1 MPSRIKRRNAT
12 DSRELFERAQLP
24 RAIAALAAP
33 MVVSQMVVLAYNMA
47 DTWFIGQTGNPDQV
61 AALTVTYP
69 VFMLLNAV
77 PNLFAVGGG
86 SLVSRQ
92 LGEGNNARAG
102 RTATATVWM
111 AAVSAL
117 VFSVVMALMGRSLL
131 GMLGVQGRVAEFA
144 WHYLIFACMIGAP
157 FTILNLVV
165 AAIVRAEGKSAVA
178 SIGMVLGVLFNVILA
193 PLLIFVA
200 DLQVAGAALATALS
214 NATGLA
220 FLIVYVI
227 RHREDS
233 MVKLSLRPRAI
244 PGSDVRSII
253 AIGIPAS
260 LVIFLASV
268 SNSAMVRFLSDQPT
282 EVLSGMGVMQRLE
295 MIPFQL
301 IMGISDGVIPLVAYT
316 FASGDRRRMRA
327 AIRMTLGIGLTIS
340 LAGLVL
346 YEIFASD
353 LVCLFI
359 NDPSVV
365 EYGASFLRLRALAMP
380 SVVVEFM
387 LIAVFQATGSARQ
400 AIVLS
405 LLRKGTVDIVLMA
418 LANFMWP
425 LYGLMLVQ
433 PPMETVGA
441 ITAIILFRTSSRLQV
456 EAHAAAL
463 LSAIRQQA

>member
-1 MPSRIKRRNAT
+1 
-12 DSRELFERAQLP
+12 
-24 RAIAALAAP
+24 
-33 MVVSQMVVLAYNMA
+33 
-47 DTWFIGQTGNPDQV
+47 
-61 AALTVTYP
+61 
-69 VFMLLNAV
+69 
-77 PNLFAVGGG
+77 
-86 SLVSRQ
+86 
-92 LGEGNNARAG
+92 
-102 RTATATVWM
+102 M

-117 VFSVVMALMGRSLL
+117 VFSVMALMGRSLP

-165 AAIVRAEGKSAVA
+165 AAIVRAEGKTAVA
-178 SIGMVLGVLFNVILA
+178 SIGMVLGVLVNVILA

-282 EVLSGMGVMQRLE
+282 EVLSGMGVIQRLE

-365 EYGASFLRLRALAMP
+365 EYGESFLRLRALAMP
-380 SVVVEFM
+380 SVGGGIHAHSGIPSHWVRSTSHG
-387 LIAVFQATGSARQ
+387 AVSLAQGHCGYSAHGFGQ
-400 AIVLS
+400 FHVAAIWLDAS
-405 LLRKGTVDIVLMA
+405 TA
-418 LANFMWP
+418 
-425 LYGLMLVQ
+425 

-441 ITAIILFRTSSRLQV
+441 ITAIILFRTSSRLQM

-463 LSAIRQQA
+463 PSAIRQQA

>member
-1 MPSRIKRRNAT
+1 
-12 DSRELFERAQLP
+12 
-24 RAIAALAAP
+24 
-33 MVVSQMVVLAYNMA
+33 MV
-47 DTWFIGQTGNPDQV
+47 W
-61 AALTVTYP
+61 
-69 VFMLLNAV
+69 
-77 PNLFAVGGG
+77 
-86 SLVSRQ
+86 
-92 LGEGNNARAG
+92 
-102 RTATATVWM
+102 
-111 AAVSAL
+111 
-117 VFSVVMALMGRSLL
+117 
-131 GMLGVQGRVAEFA
+131 
-144 WHYLIFACMIGAP
+144 
-157 FTILNLVV
+157 
-165 AAIVRAEGKSAVA
+165 
-178 SIGMVLGVLFNVILA
+178 
-193 PLLIFVA
+193 
-200 DLQVAGAALATALS
+200 
-214 NATGLA
+214 
-220 FLIVYVI
+220 
-227 RHREDS
+227 
-233 MVKLSLRPRAI
+233 
-244 PGSDVRSII
+244 
-253 AIGIPAS
+253 
-260 LVIFLASV
+260 
-268 SNSAMVRFLSDQPT
+268 FLSDQPT

-353 LVCLFI
+353 LVRLFI

-433 PPMETVGA
+433 PLMETVGA
-441 ITAIILFRTSSRLQV
+441 ITAIILFRTSSRLHV